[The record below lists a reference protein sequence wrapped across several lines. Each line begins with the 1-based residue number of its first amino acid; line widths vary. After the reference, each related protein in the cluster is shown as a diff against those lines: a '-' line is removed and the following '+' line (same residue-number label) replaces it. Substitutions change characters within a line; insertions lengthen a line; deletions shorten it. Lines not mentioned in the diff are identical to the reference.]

1 MKDLSLPPF
10 LSIALHL
17 PGTLGSRLFL
27 ILCDGPGMIDTLEN
41 PLSPPEKARML
52 PGRLL
57 LGFNFGRFHH

>member
-27 ILCDGPGMIDTLEN
+27 LLCDDPGMTNTLEN
-41 PLSPPEKARML
+41 PLFPPEKAQML
-52 PGRLL
+52 LGRLL
-57 LGFNFGRFHH
+57 LGFNFGRFPH